1 MNSSTVGL
9 IILAAGA
16 STRMGTPKQLL
27 TYRGRSFIRH
37 ITESAICASQ
47 RSTERLR
54 TELAE
59 VSRRSQ
65 RFAIA
70 SVCQPIAVVLG
81 ANAEQIKPEISQ
93 LPVQIVE
100 NQQWAEGM
108 SSSIR
113 VGLEALLGVN
123 QNLEAVAIVLCDQ
136 PFVSFPILDRIVEAY
151 HLTSKP
157 IIASEYAGTLGVP
170 VLFSCTLFSEIMAL
184 KSNEGAKQLIKRH
197 IHEVFSIPFPE
208 GSIDIDTPNDYAQL
222 QTLIE

>member
-1 MNSSTVGL
+1 MNSSTIGL

-37 ITESAICASQ
+37 ITE
-47 RSTERLR
+47 
-54 TELAE
+54 
-59 VSRRSQ
+59 V
-65 RFAIA
+65 AIA
-70 SVCQPIAVVLG
+70 SACQPIAVVLG
-81 ANAEQIKPEISQ
+81 AHAERIKPEISQ

-108 SSSIR
+108 STSIR
-113 VGLEALLGVN
+113 VGLEALLAVN
-123 QNLEAVAIVLCDQ
+123 QDLEAVAIALCDQ
-136 PFVSFPILDRIVEAY
+136 PFVSFPILERIVEAY
-151 HLTSKP
+151 HFTGKP

-184 KSNEGAKQLIKRH
+184 KGTEGAKQIIRKH
-197 IHEVFSIPFPE
+197 IHEVFSVPFPE

>member
-37 ITESAICASQ
+37 ITEVAICASQ
-47 RSTERLR
+47 
-54 TELAE
+54 
-59 VSRRSQ
+59 Q

-70 SVCQPIAVVLG
+70 SACQPIAVVLG
-81 ANAEQIKPEISQ
+81 AHAERIKPEISQ
-93 LPVQIVE
+93 LPIQIVE

-108 SSSIR
+108 STSIR
-113 VGLEALLGVN
+113 VGLEALLAMN
-123 QNLEAVAIVLCDQ
+123 PNLEAVAIALCDQ

-151 HLTSKP
+151 RVTGKP
-157 IIASEYAGTLGVP
+157 IIASEYSGTLGVP
-170 VLFSCTLFSEIMAL
+170 VLFNRTLFSELMAL
-184 KSNEGAKQLIKRH
+184 KSTEGAKKLIKKH
-197 IHEVFSIPFPE
+197 IHEVFSVPFAE
-208 GSIDIDTPNDYAQL
+208 GAIDIDTPKDYEQL

>member
-37 ITESAICASQ
+37 ITE
-47 RSTERLR
+47 
-54 TELAE
+54 
-59 VSRRSQ
+59 V
-65 RFAIA
+65 AIA
-70 SVCQPIAVVLG
+70 SACQPIAVVLG
-81 ANAEQIKPEISQ
+81 AHAERIKPEISQ

-108 SSSIR
+108 STSIR
-113 VGLEALLGVN
+113 VGLEALLAVN
-123 QNLEAVAIVLCDQ
+123 QDLEAVAIALCDQ
-136 PFVSFPILDRIVEAY
+136 PFVSFPILERIVEAY
-151 HLTSKP
+151 HFTGKP

-184 KSNEGAKQLIKRH
+184 KGTEGAKQIIRKH
-197 IHEVFSIPFPE
+197 IHEVFSVPFPE

>member
-47 RSTERLR
+47 RSTER
-54 TELAE
+54 
-59 VSRRSQ
+59 SRRSQ

-108 SSSIR
+108 STSIR
-113 VGLEALLGVN
+113 VGLEALLAMN
-123 QNLEAVAIVLCDQ
+123 PNLEAVAIALCDQ
-136 PFVSFPILDRIVEAY
+136 PFVSSQILDRIVEAY
-151 HLTSKP
+151 HFTGKP

-170 VLFSCTLFSEIMAL
+170 VLFSHTLFSEIMAL

-208 GSIDIDTPNDYAQL
+208 GSIDIDTPNDYDQL